1 MTLEEVTQLFGLSGF
16 KAFSFREI
24 ENGYWPASSHYDEVR
39 KANPWWSVETSFG
52 TVVIGWRKRV
62 IAIDWVDLPYRGS
75 VTSHGVT
82 QDSDMVHAYSLVDA
96 CTYSLVD
103 ACTYL
108 TQLRIG
114 CEDYAAEHGITDD
127 TISVS

>member
-1 MTLEEVTQLFGLSGF
+1 MTLEEVKALFETAGF
-16 KAFSFREI
+16 KALDFREI
-24 ENGYWPASSHYDEVR
+24 ENGYWPSASHYDDVR

-75 VTSHGVT
+75 VTSHNVT
-82 QDSDMVHAYSLVDA
+82 QDSDMVHAYSLTDA
-96 CTYSLVD
+96 G
-103 ACTYL
+103 TYL

-114 CEDYAAEHGITDD
+114 CEDHMEEHGITND

>member
-1 MTLEEVTQLFGLSGF
+1 MTLEEVTQLFSVSGF
-16 KAFSFREI
+16 KVFDFREI
-24 ENGYWPASSHYDEVR
+24 ENGYWPSSSHYDEVR
-39 KANPWWSVETSFG
+39 KASPWWSVETSFG

-62 IAIDWVDLPYRGS
+62 IAIDWVELPYRGS

-96 CTYSLVD
+96 CTY
-103 ACTYL
+103 L

-114 CEDYAAEHGITDD
+114 CEDYASENGITND
-127 TISVS
+127 TISST